1 MEICSPAKTRYFS
14 LKTVKLVRVTVSE
27 QIRLTAAESMLIEC
41 TELLVEI
48 ISMLVFESARVF
60 VDFTG
65 DLYVFFS
72 FLMQSYSQISS
83 LNARATLDSK
93 KFEIVEVST

>member
-14 LKTVKLVRVTVSE
+14 LKTVKLVSVTVSE

-41 TELLVEI
+41 TELLAEI

-60 VDFTG
+60 ADFTG
-65 DLYVFFS
+65 D
-72 FLMQSYSQISS
+72 FLEELTIYFC
-83 LNARATLDSK
+83 L
-93 KFEIVEVST
+93 FESICVL